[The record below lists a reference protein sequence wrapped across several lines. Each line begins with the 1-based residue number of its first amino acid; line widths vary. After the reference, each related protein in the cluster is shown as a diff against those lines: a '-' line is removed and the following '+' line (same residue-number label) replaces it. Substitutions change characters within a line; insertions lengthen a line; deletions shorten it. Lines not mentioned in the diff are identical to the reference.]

1 MNIYA
6 RKGDKVAFTK
16 PKAGYD
22 ADRYRSEQYLE
33 VGKIYTVER
42 VIIGGFSSKV
52 ILEEVS
58 DVQFNTVQFTD
69 LDT

>member
-6 RKGDKVAFTK
+6 KRGDKVAFTK
-16 PKAGYD
+16 PRAGYD
-22 ADRYRSEQYLE
+22 ADISRAAERLE
-33 VGKIYTVER
+33 IGKIYTVER

-52 ILEEVS
+52 VLKEVS
-58 DVQFNTVQFTD
+58 GVKFNTVQFTD